1 MINRSPSASGRFA
14 IICQSL
20 YLANLLLLP
29 GVFFLVLVYYLR
41 QLNQQ
46 KNSTQNSSENSTQ
59 SIQSPQGENKVK
71 LKNLGIGK
79 IHLIR
84 SVQLSILA
92 GVLLAIVPLA
102 VIYLSEQQQVSI
114 MVGLIYFVTL
124 HAGFVLIGMFNL
136 SRAMAKK
143 LPVF

>member
-41 QLNQQ
+41 QLSQH
-46 KNSTQNSSENSTQ
+46 KNSSENS
-59 SIQSPQGENKVK
+59 SQSPQSANKVK

-92 GVLLAIVPLA
+92 GVLLAIVPLS

-143 LPVF
+143 LPIF

>member
-143 LPVF
+143 LPIF